1 MIFGRRGVPVAALVI
16 AVVPITVFASVVAGL
31 RHGTRFPG
39 AALGRAAA
47 SSRCVTADSPG
58 ALIQM
63 DLLGRD
69 LERGCPVWVDVT
81 GLTYDSAAVRR
92 PNGAPVPRALNG
104 PWQQAL
110 LGYLLS
116 GNATIL
122 VRRTS
127 DGIAPSTAS
136 TIERLPVLTRQSGD
150 TLFRVPA
157 VR

>member
-1 MIFGRRGVPVAALVI
+1 
-16 AVVPITVFASVVAGL
+16 
-31 RHGTRFPG
+31 
-39 AALGRAAA
+39 
-47 SSRCVTADSPG
+47 
-58 ALIQM
+58 M

-92 PNGAPVPRALNG
+92 PNGTQVPRALDA

-122 VRRTS
+122 VRRAS
-127 DGIAPSTAS
+127 DGLAPSTAS
-136 TIERLPVLTRQSGD
+136 TIKHLPVLARDSGD
-150 TLFRVPA
+150 ALFRVPA